1 MKVGVIGSGGR
12 EHALCLS
19 LKKSNLVEKIYCL
32 PGNAGTNQ
40 IAENINIDL
49 DDFEKIKD
57 FIIENNL
64 EFIIVGPEK
73 PLVDGIVD
81 YLRNFNIKIFGP
93 DKIASQLEG
102 SKILQKICENIK
114 FQLLNL
120 EFTLMST
127 SL

>member
-57 FIIENNL
+57 FILENNL

-81 YLRNFNIKIFGP
+81 YLRNFNHQGGIVASENKFIYMKPSKTAGTSIFHH
-93 DKIASQLEG
+93 
-102 SKILQKICENIK
+102 ILKNIVYVI
-114 FQLLNL
+114 LLY
-120 EFTLMST
+120 
-127 SL
+127 